1 MNQDD
6 YMGSVGATA
15 DMFAPRN
22 TAFCQG
28 QTLPL
33 MQNIALF
40 SLVGTTFG
48 GDGYQSFQLP
58 NLQSAVPFGT
68 GSAANGTSYA
78 AGTDAFTLT
87 TISWPQGWPAQAA
100 ASGQA
105 ATVPTYTGPTGVALN
120 WAIALY
126 GWWPPR
132 DDD

>member
-6 YMGSVGATA
+6 YLASVGATA

-33 MQNIALF
+33 MQNVALF

-48 GDGYQSFQLP
+48 GDGYQNFQLP
-58 NLQSAVPFGT
+58 NLQGAVPFGT
-68 GSAANGTSYA
+68 GSAASGASYEPGTEA
-78 AGTDAFTLT
+78 LTLT
-87 TISWPQGWPAQAA
+87 TTTWPQGWPGQA

-105 ATVPTYTGPTGVALN
+105 ATVPTSTGPTGVALN

-132 DDD
+132 END